1 MSFTYI
7 SYQEKMAR
15 IYDNIDIKFT
25 DGLRGIIENTGVKR
39 VDFCVGYFNLRGWNL
54 IVEQVDKLP
63 GDYVY
68 EDDKRKMR
76 YCRLLVGMH
85 RPDEDLIRSLYS
97 HQEALPDSEYVQ
109 RCKRQIAEDFRKQ
122 LLLGLPSAA
131 DERTLRRLSV
141 QLKEGKVCVKLYLK
155 EPLHAKLY
163 LSHRPD
169 DNFNKIQA
177 IMGSSNLTYAGL
189 TRQGELNAEFADSD
203 SAEKLARWFDDR
215 WNERFCLDI
224 TEELARIIDESWAGD
239 KIIPPYYIYLKTAY
253 HLSQEARSGIKEFT
267 LPPEFRHDLFDF
279 QQTAVKIAAKNLN
292 NDKRG
297 GAMIGDVV
305 GLGKTIT
312 ACAIA
317 KLYEMAF
324 ASSTLIIC
332 PANLQDMWRK
342 YIKKYDLKA
351 EVQSM
356 SKPIDV
362 DSARYYRLIIVDES
376 HNLRNSGGIRYR
388 NIRSLIEHQG
398 SKVLLLTATP
408 YNKDFSDLGSQLR
421 LFINEDQDLGIRPE
435 EYIRSIGGER
445 EFQRK
450 HSDIHIRS
458 IRAFEKSPYA
468 DDWNELM
475 KLFLIRRTRTFI
487 KENYAQTDE
496 ANGRKY
502 LLFPDGTKSY
512 FPDRVPRAVK
522 FATAPGDQYSRL
534 YSSEMISL
542 MEELKLPRYGLI
554 HFYDENKAEGIQ
566 PHERQ
571 VIENLSRAG
580 QRMMGF
586 CRSTFFKR
594 IDSSG
599 FAFLLTLYRHILR
612 NAVFIYA
619 IDNKLPLP
627 IGDES
632 SLPDYY
638 IEDEDENESMFD
650 DADGDR
656 QTENDG
662 MQITFP
668 TDFEYYMEK
677 AKECYSIIENRNAC
691 SWISPKYFKRT
702 LKQQLRHDCDILL
715 KMITLCG
722 VWQPDTDPKLNELET
737 LLEERHG
744 TDKIIVFTQ
753 YSDTAHYVY
762 QQLKKRG
769 LAHIACATGGSTNP
783 TDIVEHFSPKSN
795 DKDYSAEEQ
804 YRVLIATDVLSEGQ
818 NLQDAHVIV
827 NFDLPWAIIR
837 LIQRAGRV
845 DRIGQTA
852 NEIYCY
858 SFFPADGVEEIIR
871 LRSRLNARINE
882 NAHIV
887 GSDEVFFEG
896 NEQNLR
902 DMFNEKSGSLDD
914 EDDNDVDLSS
924 QAYQIWKN
932 ATDADPKLKKA
943 IPTLSNVVYSTKPAG
958 EGLPGGVITY
968 AKTYNDFDVLTWLDA
983 DGNVVSQ
990 SQKRILNALACDA
1003 DTPALPPHA
1012 NHHELVAKAVEAIG
1026 NETTTVGGILGNRFS
1041 TRYRIITLLESY
1053 YKNPPTLFFSQEN
1066 KEILKL
1072 AIDDIYNYPLLEG
1085 AKFTLGRML
1094 RTNTS
1099 DEIVEYVLEM
1109 RKNGTLCRID
1119 EDRDSHKDPVIICS
1133 MGLRQ
1138 ES

>member
-1 MSFTYI
+1 MQYNYN

-54 IVEQVDKLP
+54 IVEQVDKLT

-76 YCRLLVGMH
+76 YCRLLIGMH

-163 LSHRPD
+163 LAHRPD

-292 NDKRG
+292 SDKRG

-356 SKPIDV
+356 SIPIDV

-522 FATAPGDQYSRL
+522 FATAPGDQYSHL

-632 SLPDYY
+632 SLPDDY

-702 LKQQLRHDCDILL
+702 LKQQLRHDCDTLL
-715 KMITLCG
+715 KMIALCG
-722 VWQPDTDPKLNELET
+722 AWQPDTDPKLNELET

-932 ATDADPKLKKA
+932 ATDADPKLKKV
-943 IPTLSNVVYSTKPAG
+943 IPALSNVVYSTKPAG

-1003 DTPALPPHA
+1003 DTPALPPHT

-1066 KEILKL
+1066 KEMLKL

-1133 MGLRQ
+1133 MGLK
-1138 ES
+1138 EN

>member
-1 MSFTYI
+1 
-7 SYQEKMAR
+7 MAR

-292 NDKRG
+292 SDKRG

-522 FATAPGDQYSRL
+522 FATAPGDQYSHL

-632 SLPDYY
+632 SLPDDY

-702 LKQQLRHDCDILL
+702 LKQQLRHDCDTLL
-715 KMITLCG
+715 KMIALCG
-722 VWQPDTDPKLNELET
+722 AWQPDTDPKLNELET

-932 ATDADPKLKKA
+932 ATDADPKLKKV
-943 IPTLSNVVYSTKPAG
+943 IPALSNVVYSTKPAG

-1003 DTPALPPHA
+1003 DTPALPPHT

-1066 KEILKL
+1066 KEMLKL

-1133 MGLRQ
+1133 MGLK
-1138 ES
+1138 EN

>member
-1 MSFTYI
+1 
-7 SYQEKMAR
+7 MAR

-63 GDYVY
+63 GGYVY
-68 EDDKRKMR
+68 EDDKCRMR
-76 YCRLLVGMH
+76 FCRLLIGMH
-85 RPDEDLIRSLYS
+85 RPDEDLIRSLCS
-97 HQEALPDSEYVQ
+97 HQETLPDSEYVQ
-109 RCKRQIAEDFRKQ
+109 RCKRQIAEDFRRQ

-131 DERTLRRLSV
+131 DEQTLRRLSV

-163 LSHRPD
+163 LAHRPD
-169 DNFNKIQA
+169 DNFNMIQA

-458 IRAFEKSPYA
+458 IRAFEKSPFA

-487 KENYAQTDE
+487 KENYAKTDE
-496 ANGRKY
+496 TNGRKY

-512 FPDRVPRAVK
+512 FPGRVPRAVK
-522 FATAPGDQYSRL
+522 FATTPGDQYSRL
-534 YSSEMISL
+534 YSLEMISL

-619 IDNKLPLP
+619 IDHKLPLP

-632 SLPDYY
+632 SLPDDY
-638 IEDEDENESMFD
+638 IEDEDENESMFG
-650 DADGDR
+650 DADNDV
-656 QTENDG
+656 QTDDGG

-677 AKECYSIIENRNAC
+677 AKECYSIITNRNAC

-702 LKQQLRHDCDILL
+702 LKQQLRHDCEVLL
-715 KMITLCG
+715 KMIALCG
-722 VWQPDTDPKLNELET
+722 AWQPDADPKLNELET

-769 LAHIACATGGSTNP
+769 LVHIACATGGSTNP

-795 DKDYSAEEQ
+795 DKNYSAEEQ

-858 SFFPADGVEEIIR
+858 SFFPADGVEKIIR

-914 EDDNDVDLSS
+914 EDDSDVDLSS

-932 ATDADPKLKKA
+932 ATDADPKLKKV
-943 IPTLSNVVYSTKPAG
+943 IPALSNVVYSTKPAG

-983 DGNVVSQ
+983 DGKVVSQ

-1003 DTPALPPHA
+1003 DTPALQPHA
-1012 NHHELVAKAVEAIG
+1012 NHHALVAKAVEAIS

-1066 KEILKL
+1066 KEMLKL

-1109 RKNGTLCRID
+1109 RKNGTLCRIE

-1133 MGLRQ
+1133 MGLK
-1138 ES
+1138 EK

>member
-1 MSFTYI
+1 
-7 SYQEKMAR
+7 MAR

-63 GDYVY
+63 GGYVY
-68 EDDKRKMR
+68 EDDKRR
-76 YCRLLVGMH
+76 VRFCRLLIGMH
-85 RPDEDLIRSLYS
+85 RPDEELIRSFYS
-97 HQEALPDSEYVQ
+97 HQEALPDSEYAQ

-122 LLLGLPSAA
+122 LLLGLPSDA

-487 KENYAQTDE
+487 KENYAQTNE

-691 SWISPKYFKRT
+691 SWISPKYFKHT

-1109 RKNGTLCRID
+1109 RKNGTLCRIE

-1133 MGLRQ
+1133 MGLK
-1138 ES
+1138 EK

>member
-1 MSFTYI
+1 
-7 SYQEKMAR
+7 MAR

-63 GDYVY
+63 GGYVY

-76 YCRLLVGMH
+76 YCRLLIGMH
-85 RPDEDLIRSLYS
+85 RPDEDLIRGLYS
-97 HQEALPDSEYVQ
+97 RQETMPDTEYVQ
-109 RCKRQIAEDFRKQ
+109 RCKRQIAQDFRNQ

-131 DERTLRRLSV
+131 DEKTLRRLSV

-163 LSHRPD
+163 LAHRPD

-189 TRQGELNAEFADSD
+189 TKQGELNAEFADSD
-203 SAEKLARWFDDR
+203 SAEKLARWFNDR

-239 KIIPPYYIYLKTAY
+239 RAIPPYYIYLKTAY

-267 LPPEFRHDLFDF
+267 LPPEFRRDLFDF

-342 YIKKYDLKA
+342 YIRKHDLKA
-351 EVQSM
+351 EVWSM
-356 SKPIDV
+356 ARSIDV

-376 HNLRNSGGIRYR
+376 HNLRNSNGIRYR
-388 NIRSLIEHQG
+388 NIRNLIEHQG

-421 LFINEDQDLGIRPE
+421 LFIGEDQDLGIRPE

-458 IRAFEKSPYA
+458 IRAFEKSPYV

-496 ANGRKY
+496 TNGRKY

-522 FATAPGDQYSRL
+522 FATMPGDQYSRL
-534 YSSEMISL
+534 YSLEMISL

-554 HFYDENKAEGIQ
+554 HFYDENKADGIQ

-580 QRMMGF
+580 GRMMGF

-612 NAVFIYA
+612 NAIFIYA
-619 IDNKLPLP
+619 IDNRLPLP
-627 IGDES
+627 IGDENA
-632 SLPDYY
+632 LPDDYV
-638 IEDEDENESMFD
+638 EDEDGTEGFFD
-650 DADGDR
+650 NTGEEERQDGDG
-656 QTENDG
+656 Q
-662 MQITFP
+662 QIAIP
-668 TDFEYYMEK
+668 TDLDYYMGK

-702 LKQQLRHDCDILL
+702 LKQQLRHDCEVLL
-715 KMITLCG
+715 KMIALCG
-722 VWQPDTDPKLNELET
+722 VWQPDADPKLNELET
-737 LLEERHG
+737 LLEERHR

-769 LAHIACATGGSTNP
+769 LTHIACVTGGSTTP

-795 DKDYSAEEQ
+795 DKDYSFEEQ

-845 DRIGQTA
+845 DRIGQEA
-852 NEIYCY
+852 NKIYCY

-882 NAHIV
+882 NAQIV

-932 ATDADPKLKKA
+932 ATDADPKLKA
-943 IPTLSNVVYSTKPAG
+943 IIPALSNVVYSTKTATDG
-958 EGLPGGVITY
+958 QQGGVITY

-990 SQKRILNALACDA
+990 SQKRILNALSCEA
-1003 DTPALPPHA
+1003 DTPAEKPLS
-1012 NHHELVAKAVEAIG
+1012 NHHELVSKAVESIG

-1053 YKNPPTLFFSQEN
+1053 YNNPPTLFFSQEN
-1066 KEILKL
+1066 KDMLKL

-1109 RKNGTLCRID
+1109 RKNMTLCRID
-1119 EDRDSHKDPVIICS
+1119 EDRNEHKDPVIICS
-1133 MGLRQ
+1133 MGLKQ

>member
-1 MSFTYI
+1 
-7 SYQEKMAR
+7 MAR

-63 GDYVY
+63 GGYVY
-68 EDDKRKMR
+68 EDDKCRMR
-76 YCRLLVGMH
+76 FCRLLIGMH
-85 RPDEDLIRSLYS
+85 RPDEDLIRSLCS
-97 HQEALPDSEYVQ
+97 HQETLPDSEYVQ
-109 RCKRQIAEDFRKQ
+109 RCKRQIAEDFRRQ

-131 DERTLRRLSV
+131 DEQTLRRLSV

-163 LSHRPD
+163 LAHRPD

-458 IRAFEKSPYA
+458 IRAFEKSPFA

-487 KENYAQTDE
+487 KENYAKTDE
-496 ANGRKY
+496 TNGRKY

-512 FPDRVPRAVK
+512 FPGRVPRAVK
-522 FATAPGDQYSRL
+522 FATTPGDQYSRL
-534 YSSEMISL
+534 YSLEMISL

-619 IDNKLPLP
+619 IDHKLPLP

-632 SLPDYY
+632 SLPDDY
-638 IEDEDENESMFD
+638 IEDEDENESMFG
-650 DADGDR
+650 DADNDG
-656 QTENDG
+656 QTDDGG

-677 AKECYSIIENRNAC
+677 AKECYSIITNRNAC

-702 LKQQLRHDCDILL
+702 LKQQLRHDCEVLL
-715 KMITLCG
+715 KMIALCG
-722 VWQPDTDPKLNELET
+722 AWQPDTDPKLNELET

-769 LAHIACATGGSTNP
+769 LVHIACATGGSTNP

-795 DKDYSAEEQ
+795 DKNYSAEEQ

-858 SFFPADGVEEIIR
+858 SFFPADGVEKIIR

-914 EDDNDVDLSS
+914 EDDSDVDLSS

-932 ATDADPKLKKA
+932 ATDADPKLKKV
-943 IPTLSNVVYSTKPAG
+943 IPALSNVVYSTKPAG

-983 DGNVVSQ
+983 DGKVVSQ

-1003 DTPALPPHA
+1003 DTPALQPHA
-1012 NHHELVAKAVEAIG
+1012 NHHALVAKAVEAIS

-1066 KEILKL
+1066 KEMLKL

-1109 RKNGTLCRID
+1109 RKNGTLCRIE

-1133 MGLRQ
+1133 MGLK
-1138 ES
+1138 EK